1 MCYSPWGHKESDTT
15 ERMNND
21 NRLSFPSLYSELFH
35 SKLEVI
41 PPFLNLCVVP
51 SLSVVS
57 DSVTPGIVVHQAPL
71 SMGFPRQECWNWL
84 LFPTPGDLPNLGI
97 KPRSPA
103 LQANSLLPEPPGK
116 PKNTGWV
123 VYPFSRGSSWS
134 RNWAAVS
141 CLLYQLSYQG
151 RSIPKSCGIF
161 RSSFI
166 LIYQKY
172 LPSLS
177 LPHWLLLLN
186 FLWWILFI
194 FPTIFPLSFSHS
206 HITFLL

>member
-1 MCYSPWGHKESDTT
+1 MTEDEMVGQHHRLSRHEFEQSPGVGDGQGSLMCYSPWGHKESDTT

-35 SKLEVI
+35 SKLEMI
-41 PPFLNLCVVP
+41 PPFLNLCAVP

-71 SMGFPRQECWNWL
+71 STGFPRQECWNGL

-123 VYPFSRGSSWS
+123 VYPFSRGSS
-134 RNWAAVS
+134 
-141 CLLYQLSYQG
+141 
-151 RSIPKSCGIF
+151 
-161 RSSFI
+161 
-166 LIYQKY
+166 
-172 LPSLS
+172 
-177 LPHWLLLLN
+177 
-186 FLWWILFI
+186 
-194 FPTIFPLSFSHS
+194 
-206 HITFLL
+206 